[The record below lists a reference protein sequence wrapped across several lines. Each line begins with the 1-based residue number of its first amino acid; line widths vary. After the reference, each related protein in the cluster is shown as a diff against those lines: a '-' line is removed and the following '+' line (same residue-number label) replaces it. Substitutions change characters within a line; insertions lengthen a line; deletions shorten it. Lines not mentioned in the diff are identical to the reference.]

1 MNELLQGLKQN
12 TNYTYTENG
21 DLTHKSTLS
30 KVLDLFA
37 FGGAYR
43 GRKSRDI
50 IQLFGDAYTENP
62 ELALKC
68 LFYIRDIRG
77 GAGEREFFR
86 VCLKWLADNYPDAVR
101 RNLKFIP
108 FVGRWDDLFCM
119 MGTQLAIDVLA
130 LFDRQLRLDL
140 QSTTPS
146 LAAKWAPSENASS
159 TQSKK
164 CAQALA
170 SYMRLTAREYRKML
184 TALRAKIRIV
194 ETLMSQNRW
203 DEIEFDKLPSKAGF
217 KYRNAFAHNDITRE
231 RYETFMKSDT
241 TKVNGKT
248 LFPYEVVK
256 AAAKE
261 YNATKYMD
269 DFSLNRAAINKY
281 WDNLKDYFDGAAF
294 DGIAVVDTS
303 CSMLNGAAKVAPI
316 DVAVSLGMYC
326 AMKGEGPFKDHYI
339 SFSHE
344 AKLVEIC
351 GKDFVEKVGRIYA
364 ANLCQNTNIES
375 VFNLLHETI
384 KNYDIPNDKIPE
396 YLVIIS
402 DQQYDQATCSS
413 YGWRNDTLPQT
424 TLERIRAKWETEGIK
439 CPKMIFWNV
448 NAANPSIPALGDNA
462 YSYVSGFSPAIFKQ
476 IMSNKTGEE
485 LMLET
490 ICADRYKDIK

>member
-1 MNELLQGLKQN
+1 MNELLQGLKQE
-12 TNYTYTENG
+12 TNYTYTRNG

-43 GRKSRDI
+43 GRSKQDI
-50 IQLFGDAYTENP
+50 IQLFGDAYCENP

-68 LFYIRDIRG
+68 LFYLRDIRG

-86 VCLKWLADNYPDAVR
+86 VCLKWLADNHPDAAR
-101 RNLKFIP
+101 RNLEFIP

-119 MGTQLAIDVLA
+119 IGTQLTVDVLA

-146 LAAKWAPSENASS
+146 LAAKWAPSANASS
-159 TQSKK
+159 AQSKK
-164 CAQALA
+164 YAQILA
-170 SYMRLTAREYRKML
+170 SYMRVTAREYRKML
-184 TALRAKIRIV
+184 TTLRAKIRIV

-203 DEIEFDKLPSKAGF
+203 EEIEFDKLPSKAGF

-231 RYETFMKSDT
+231 RYETFMKSST
-241 TKVNGKT
+241 TKVNGRA

-261 YNATKYMD
+261 YE
-269 DFSLNRAAINKY
+269 LNRRDQEQTTNRAVINKY

-294 DGIAVVDTS
+294 NGIAVVDTS
-303 CSMLNGAAKVAPI
+303 GSMLSGYASVAPI
-316 DVAVSLGMYC
+316 DVAISLGMYC
-326 AMKGEGPFKDHYI
+326 ALKGEGPFKDHYI
-339 SFSHE
+339 SFSRE
-344 AKLVEIC
+344 AKLVEIK
-351 GKDFVEKVGRIYA
+351 GQDFVEKVGRIYDDG
-364 ANLCQNTNIES
+364 LYENTNIES
-375 VFNLLHETI
+375 VFNLLHKTI
-384 KNYDIPNDKIPE
+384 KDYNIPNDKIPE
-396 YLVIIS
+396 YVIIIS
-402 DQQYDQATCSS
+402 DQQYDSATSDD
-413 YGWRNDTLPQT
+413 YWHTNNTPPQT
-424 TLERIRAKWETEGIK
+424 TLERIRAAWEAEGIK

-448 NAANPSIPALGDNA
+448 NAETPTIPALGGDT

-476 IMSNKTGEE
+476 IMSNKMGEE

>member
-1 MNELLQGLKQN
+1 MNGLLQGLKQE

-43 GRKSRDI
+43 GRNKRDI
-50 IQLFGDAYTENP
+50 IQLFSDAYAENP

-86 VCLKWLADNYPDAVR
+86 VCLKWLADNHPEAAR
-101 RNLKFIP
+101 RNLEFVP

-119 MGTQLAIDVLA
+119 MGTQLTVDVLT
-130 LFDRQLRLDL
+130 LFDHQLRLDL

-146 LAAKWAPSENASS
+146 LAAKWAPSANASS

-164 CAQALA
+164 YAQILT

-184 TALRAKIRIV
+184 TSLRAKIHIV

-203 DEIEFDKLPSKAGF
+203 DEIEFDKIPSKAGF

-231 RYETFMKSDT
+231 RYEAFMKSDT

-248 LFPYEVVK
+248 LFPYEVVR

-261 YNATKYMD
+261 YQ
-269 DFSLNRAAINKY
+269 LNYYNQALTTNRVAINKY
-281 WDNLKDYFDGAAF
+281 WDNLEDYFNGAAF
-294 DGIAVVDTS
+294 NGIAVVDTS
-303 CSMLNGAAKVAPI
+303 CSMLSGAASVAPI
-316 DVAVSLGMYC
+316 EVAVSLGMYC
-326 AMKGEGPFKDHYI
+326 AMKNEGPFKNHYI
-339 SFSHE
+339 SFSRE
-344 AKLVEIC
+344 AKLIEIS
-351 GKDFVEKVGRIYA
+351 GKDFVEKVGRIYD
-364 ANLCQNTNIES
+364 ANLCQDTNIES
-375 VFNLLHETI
+375 VFNLLHKTI
-384 KNYDIPNDKIPE
+384 KDYNIPNDKIPE

-402 DQQYDQATCSS
+402 DQQYNQAIS
-413 YGWRNDTLPQT
+413 NFDFNELLPQT
-424 TLERIRAKWETEGIK
+424 TMEHIHSQWEAEGIK
-439 CPKMIFWNV
+439 CPKVIFWNV
-448 NAANPSIPALGDNA
+448 NAKNPSIPALGDNA

>member
-1 MNELLQGLKQN
+1 MKNNSGL
-12 TNYTYTENG
+12 
-21 DLTHKSTLS
+21 
-30 KVLDLFA
+30 VF
-37 FGGAYR
+37 
-43 GRKSRDI
+43 
-50 IQLFGDAYTENP
+50 
-62 ELALKC
+62 
-68 LFYIRDIRG
+68 
-77 GAGEREFFR
+77 
-86 VCLKWLADNYPDAVR
+86 KWL
-101 RNLKFIP
+101 K
-108 FVGRWDDLFCM
+108 
-119 MGTQLAIDVLA
+119 
-130 LFDRQLRLDL
+130 
-140 QSTTPS
+140 
-146 LAAKWAPSENASS
+146 SENTSS
-159 TQSKK
+159 PESKK
-164 CAQALA
+164 LGAMTREHLQ
-170 SYMRLTAREYRKML
+170 LTPRQYRKML
-184 TALRAKIRIV
+184 SWGRKKTKVLER
-194 ETLMSQNRW
+194 LMSTGQWN
-203 DEIEFDKLPSKAGF
+203 DIDFSKLPSKAGF

-248 LFPYEVVK
+248 LFPYEVAK

-261 YNATKYMD
+261 YSATKYMD

-351 GKDFVEKVGRIYA
+351 GKDFVEKVGRIYD

-375 VFNLLHETI
+375 VFNLLHKTI
-384 KNYDIPNDKIPE
+384 KDYNIPNDKIPE

-402 DQQYDQATCSS
+402 DQQYDRATAPLHD
-413 YGWRNDTLPQT
+413 WRNDETPQT
-424 TLERIRAKWETEGIK
+424 TLERIRATWEAEGIK

-448 NAANPSIPALGDNA
+448 NAENLTIPALGNNA

>member
-1 MNELLQGLKQN
+1 MDELLQGLKQA
-12 TNYTYTENG
+12 TNYTRTENG

-43 GRKSRDI
+43 GRNEQDI
-50 IQLFGDAYTENP
+50 IQLFSDAYNENP

-86 VCLKWLADNYPDAVR
+86 VCLKWLADNHPDTVR
-101 RNLKFIP
+101 RNLEFVP
-108 FVGRWDDLFCM
+108 FVGRWDDLLCLIE
-119 MGTQLAIDVLA
+119 TPLCIDALA

-140 QSTTPS
+140 QSITPS
-146 LAAKWAPSENASS
+146 LAAKWAPSANASS
-159 TQSKK
+159 AQSKK
-164 CAQALA
+164 YAQILT

-184 TALRAKIRIV
+184 AALRAKIRIV

-217 KYRNAFAHNDITRE
+217 KYRNAFARNDFTRE
-231 RYETFMKSDT
+231 RYEAFMKSNS

-256 AAAKE
+256 AAKE
-261 YNATKYMD
+261 YQLNDYGQALTA
-269 DFSLNRAAINKY
+269 NRAAINKY
-281 WDNLKDYFDGAAF
+281 WDNLKDHFDGAAF
-294 DGIAVVDTS
+294 NGIAVVDTS
-303 CSMLNGAAKVAPI
+303 ASMRYGVASVEPI
-316 DVAVSLGMYC
+316 DVAISLGMYC
-326 AMKGEGPFKDHYI
+326 AMKSESPFKNHYI
-339 SFSHE
+339 SFSRE
-344 AKLVEIC
+344 AKLVEIN
-351 GKDFVEKVGRIYA
+351 GKDFVEKVGRIYK

-375 VFNLLHETI
+375 VFDLLYKVI
-384 KNYDIPNDKIPE
+384 KFHNIPNDKIPE
-396 YLVIIS
+396 YLIIIS
-402 DQQYDQATCSS
+402 DQQYDKATATIDS
-413 YGWRNDTLPQT
+413 WENNTPPQT
-424 TLERIRAKWETEGIK
+424 TLEHIHTVWETEGIK

-448 NAANPSIPALGDNA
+448 NAKNLAIPALGDNV